1 VKVVGIDLAGNPKND
16 TGFCIMQITGDK
28 KTVSTSILH
37 SDAEIIEKLKK
48 VAPDLTAIDA
58 PLTFDGQARRCDD
71 LLRDYGAL
79 PVTLRGM
86 ETLAKRGVKL
96 AELMRESDIK
106 FVETHA
112 VSTAKILGLHAKNET
127 VMQKNLINSGMEGS
141 IMERMLCKDEV
152 DAIFAAIAACL
163 HLENKTTAVGDA
175 RGTIMIPKV

>member
-1 VKVVGIDLAGNPKND
+1 MKVVGIDLAGNPKND
-16 TGFCIMQITGDK
+16 TGFCVMQIVGST

-37 SDAEIIEKLKK
+37 SDEEIIQKLKK

-58 PLTFDGQARRCDD
+58 PLTYDGQARRCDD

-86 ETLAKRGVKL
+86 ETLAKRGVHL
-96 AELMRESDIK
+96 AELMRENEIR
-106 FVETHA
+106 FIETHA
-112 VSTAKILGLHAKNET
+112 VSTAKILGLHEKSET
-127 VMQKNLINSGMEGS
+127 YMQKNLIASGMDGS

-152 DAIFAAIAACL
+152 DAIFAAISAFL

-175 RGTIMIPKV
+175 RGTVIIPKV

>member
-16 TGFCIMQITGDK
+16 TGFCIMQITDDK

-58 PLTFDGQARRCDD
+58 PLTFDGQTRRCDD
-71 LLRDYGAL
+71 ELRDYGAL

-86 ETLAKRGVKL
+86 ETLAKRGVAL
-96 AELMRESDIK
+96 AELMTENKIQ
-106 FVETHA
+106 FIETHA
-112 VSTAKILGLHAKNET
+112 VSTAKILGMHAKNET
-127 VMQKNLINSGMEGS
+127 VMQKSLINSGMEGS
-141 IMERMLCKDEV
+141 VMERMLCKDEV
-152 DAIFAAIAACL
+152 DAIFAAIAAFL